1 MAGSGCSIGLNA
13 TEFKRRLTQAT
24 GIILRCGEKVTPL
37 AEELEKHV
45 HNKTVLLYV
54 VRP

>member
-1 MAGSGCSIGLNA
+1 MAGSGYSIGSNA
-13 TEFKRRLTQAT
+13 TEFKRRLIHAA
-24 GIILRCGEKVTPL
+24 GIILHCGEKVTPL
-37 AEELEKHV
+37 AEELEKLV